1 VADCDEHTSLLQE
14 SIVAHVKSFM
24 VDARGAKS
32 FLMNSFWKLDQKKER
47 KPETKREMKKKKEER
62 AQKCKMTGSY
72 KSVPIG
78 PFRY

>member
-1 VADCDEHTSLLQE
+1 LE
-14 SIVAHVKSFM
+14 I
-24 VDARGAKS
+24 GA
-32 FLMNSFWKLDQKKER
+32 KER
-47 KPETKREMKKKKEER
+47 KKTRNKKRNEEER